1 MMDFLELGVEKSWA
15 EALEKEGIQTPM
27 PIQTEAIP
35 LLLGGKNAYL
45 SAPTGTGKTLAYLL
59 PLLQHAQAD
68 LPQAQGLVLAPT
80 HELAAQIHQ
89 QLTQLLQATSSSLR
103 SALLIGGANPKRQM
117 EKLKKKPH
125 ILVGSAGRVL
135 ELARMRKLKL
145 HALKALVLDE
155 ADRLLQ
161 REDQEVIDEIASIS
175 KKDLQWIFASATTR
189 AGTLKVAEKR
199 AENLILIEA
208 GGDQINPDIQHF
220 FFRSEA
226 RSKADLLRR
235 LVRAI
240 DPERAIVFVHRNK
253 DAELVRAKM
262 EHYGI
267 PVADLHG
274 AHGKMERKKALDAI
288 RAGKVHL
295 LIASDMAARGL
306 DIKGVSHVFNY
317 DLPSAAKDYLH
328 RAGRTGRAGEEGFCI
343 SLAAPQELRLV
354 ARYASELSLEMTEA
368 FIREGEIYALD
379 DD

>member
-1 MMDFLELGVEKSWA
+1 MDFLELGVKEEWIQ
-15 EALEKEGIQTPM
+15 ALKKEGIQIPM
-27 PIQTEAIP
+27 PIQAEAIP
-35 LLLGGKNAYL
+35 LLLEGRNAYL

-89 QLTQLLQATSSSLR
+89 QLVQLLQSTHSPLR

-117 EKLKKKPH
+117 EKLKKKPQL
-125 ILVGSAGRVL
+125 LVGSAGRVL
-135 ELARMRKLKL
+135 ELARTRKLKL
-145 HALKALVLDE
+145 HALKILVLDE

-161 REDQEVIDEIASIS
+161 REDRDTLDALTSLAP
-175 KKDLQWIFASATTR
+175 KNMHWIFASATTR
-189 AGTLKVAEKR
+189 AGTLKEAER
-199 AENLILIEA
+199 WVPDLLLLET

-220 FFRSEA
+220 FFQTEA
-226 RSKADLLRR
+226 RNKADLLRR
-235 LVRAI
+235 LFRAI
-240 DPERAIVFVHRNK
+240 DPERAIVFVHRNNE
-253 DAELVRAKM
+253 AELVKSKM

-306 DIKGVSHVFNY
+306 DIKGVTHVFNY
-317 DLPSAAKDYLH
+317 DLPSASKDYLH

-354 ARYASELSLEMTEA
+354 TRYASDLNLEMTEA
-368 FIREGEIYALD
+368 FIREGEIYALND
-379 DD
+379 D